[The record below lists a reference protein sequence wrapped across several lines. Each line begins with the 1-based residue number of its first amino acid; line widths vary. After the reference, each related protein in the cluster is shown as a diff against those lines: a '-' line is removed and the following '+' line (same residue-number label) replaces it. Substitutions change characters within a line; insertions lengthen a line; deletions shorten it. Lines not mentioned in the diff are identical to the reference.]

1 MFAYSGREVYEIMT
15 KEKRYYEKQRFAQRR
30 MWMLLAILFITI
42 GSAVFGSS
50 FSDAHGNA
58 QESPIT
64 YKYYKS
70 IVIQPG
76 DTLWDIALE
85 YKTDDYGSTQEYVDE
100 LKEINSLESDS
111 IQESQYLMIAYY
123 DEEFR

>member
-1 MFAYSGREVYEIMT
+1 MEVPYLEVPFPMHMGMHR
-15 KEKRYYEKQRFAQRR
+15 KAQ
-30 MWMLLAILFITI
+30 LLISTI
-42 GSAVFGSS
+42 
-50 FSDAHGNA
+50 
-58 QESPIT
+58 
-64 YKYYKS
+64 KS

>member
-1 MFAYSGREVYEIMT
+1 MDALGNYFIYNHWKCRIW
-15 KEKRYYEKQRFAQRR
+15 KF
-30 MWMLLAILFITI
+30 LFRCTWECT
-42 GSAVFGSS
+42 GK
-50 FSDAHGNA
+50 
-58 QESPIT
+58 PIT

>member
-1 MFAYSGREVYEIMT
+1 MT

-30 MWMLLAILFITI
+30 MWMLLATILFITI

-50 FSDAHGNA
+50 FSDA
-58 QESPIT
+58 
-64 YKYYKS
+64 
-70 IVIQPG
+70 QPG

>member
-1 MFAYSGREVYEIMT
+1 MT

-30 MWMLLAILFITI
+30 MWMLLATILFITI

-58 QESPIT
+58 QES
-64 YKYYKS
+64 
-70 IVIQPG
+70 
-76 DTLWDIALE
+76 
-85 YKTDDYGSTQEYVDE
+85 
-100 LKEINSLESDS
+100 
-111 IQESQYLMIAYY
+111 QYLMIAYY

>member
-1 MFAYSGREVYEIMT
+1 MEIPFPMHMGMHR
-15 KEKRYYEKQRFAQRR
+15 KVQ
-30 MWMLLAILFITI
+30 LLIST
-42 GSAVFGSS
+42 
-50 FSDAHGNA
+50 
-58 QESPIT
+58 T
-64 YKYYKS
+64 KS

-85 YKTDDYGSTQEYVDE
+85 YKTDDYGSAQEYVDE

-111 IQESQYLMIAYY
+111 IQESKYLMIAYY

>member
-1 MFAYSGREVYEIMT
+1 MDAFGNY
-15 KEKRYYEKQRFAQRR
+15 
-30 MWMLLAILFITI
+30 FIYNHWKCRI
-42 GSAVFGSS
+42 WKFL
-50 FSDAHGNA
+50 SDAHGNA

>member
-1 MFAYSGREVYEIMT
+1 MNT
-15 KEKRYYEKQRFAQRR
+15 KEKRYNKKQRLAKKRIFI
-30 MWMLLAILFITI
+30 LLSTVLFIAI
-42 GSAVFGSS
+42 SSAVFGSS

>member
-1 MFAYSGREVYEIMT
+1 MFVYSGREVYEIMT
-15 KEKRYYEKQRFAQRR
+15 KEKRPYEKQRFAQRR
-30 MWMLLAILFITI
+30 MWMLLATILFITI
-42 GSAVFGSS
+42 GSAIFGSS

-76 DTLWDIALE
+76 E
-85 YKTDDYGSTQEYVDE
+85 TDDYGSTQEYVDE

-111 IQESQYLMIAYY
+111 IQESKYLMIAYY

>member
-1 MFAYSGREVYEIMT
+1 MT

-30 MWMLLAILFITI
+30 MWMLLATILFITI

-76 DTLWDIALE
+76 VPQTHQSTCDADT
-85 YKTDDYGSTQEYVDE
+85 GRV
-100 LKEINSLESDS
+100 
-111 IQESQYLMIAYY
+111 
-123 DEEFR
+123 FR

>member
-1 MFAYSGREVYEIMT
+1 MT
-15 KEKRYYEKQRFAQRR
+15 KEKRPYEKQRFAQRR
-30 MWMLLAILFITI
+30 MWMLLATILFITI
-42 GSAVFGSS
+42 GSAIFGNS
-50 FSDAHGNA
+50 FSDA

-85 YKTDDYGSTQEYVDE
+85 YKTDDYGSAQEYVDE

-111 IQESQYLMIAYY
+111 IQESKYLMIAYY

>member
-1 MFAYSGREVYEIMT
+1 
-15 KEKRYYEKQRFAQRR
+15 
-30 MWMLLAILFITI
+30 MLLATILFITI
-42 GSAVFGSS
+42 GSA

-70 IVIQPG
+70 IIIQPG

>member
-1 MFAYSGREVYEIMT
+1 MMG
-15 KEKRYYEKQRFAQRR
+15 
-30 MWMLLAILFITI
+30 
-42 GSAVFGSS
+42 
-50 FSDAHGNA
+50 
-58 QESPIT
+58 
-64 YKYYKS
+64 
-70 IVIQPG
+70 
-76 DTLWDIALE
+76 DIALE

>member
-1 MFAYSGREVYEIMT
+1 MDAFGNS
-15 KEKRYYEKQRFAQRR
+15 
-30 MWMLLAILFITI
+30 LFITI
-42 GSAVFGSS
+42 GSIVFGSS

-58 QESPIT
+58 QESPNT

-123 DEEFR
+123 DEEFLIRKNLSCRCDSSESY